1 MDGIG
6 ISYAY
11 HSTLTMAR
19 LSMNVSTRKS
29 NLGRPTKTIR
39 CLSLFGWAM
48 LAFHASARA
57 DIISA
62 AAFDALDG
70 QASET
75 IVVAVTDAMTGVAAD
90 LNFTF
95 STNFGVFTED
105 TRIGIDNAGTNQGPA
120 GANTINE
127 GEILILSVAATNV
140 LVPKGFRI
148 TALDFGI
155 ATVDLVRPRPSNGSA
170 GYIWTS
176 SAASYTSPFS
186 NTTSNQP
193 PANEIFDETSTFD
206 ILGSAYTATFAVD
219 ENGDPDVSGYRW
231 VTDSDNVDFNFQAA
245 ITAVPEP
252 SSCALMLGVAVM
264 CLNRR
269 RKAS

>member
-1 MDGIG
+1 
-6 ISYAY
+6 
-11 HSTLTMAR
+11 
-19 LSMNVSTRKS
+19 MNVSTRKS

-39 CLSLFGWAM
+39 CLSLFGWAL

-62 AAFDALDG
+62 AAFDVLDG
-70 QASET
+70 QTSET
-75 IVVAVTDAMTGVAAD
+75 IVVAVTDATTGVTAD

-95 STNFGVFTED
+95 STNVGVFTEGS
-105 TRIGIDNAGTNQGPA
+105 RIGIDNLGTNQG
-120 GANTINE
+120 GRSENSINE
-127 GEILILSVAATNV
+127 GEVLSLSVIATNV
-140 LVPKGFRI
+140 MAPAGFQI

-155 ATVDLVRPRPSNGSA
+155 ETVDLVRPAPSNGSVR
-170 GYIWTS
+170 YIWTS